1 MRPSLDQ
8 MLSELIS
15 APSMSSVSPAF
26 DTGNRL
32 VSERLA
38 GWLEDLGFEVKLQAV
53 EGKDK
58 FNVIATL
65 GRGNGG
71 LVLSGHTD
79 TVPYDED
86 RWNTDPFQ
94 LTEKDGRLYGLG
106 TCDMKA
112 FLGIA
117 IEAAS
122 RYRSEDLAEPIIILG
137 TADEESSMAGGKAL
151 VAEHSLRARC
161 AIIGEPT
168 RLRPVHL
175 HKGIYMEGVRLKGR
189 SGHSS
194 DPSLGNNALDGM
206 HRVLGELLAFRD
218 QMSRDHHNAAFHV
231 PNPTLNL
238 GHIHGGDNPNRIC
251 PEAEV
256 HYDLRTLPE
265 QDMDATRQ
273 TLQGRVREVL
283 KDSGLEIEF
292 LPLFDGVG
300 GLDTPEE
307 AAIVQ
312 AVTELTGR
320 EPEAVAFS
328 TEGPFL
334 QELGI
339 DTVIIGPGDIA
350 QAHQPD
356 EFLDTH
362 TIQPTLDLVDG
373 LIQRFCVK
381 KDTPA

>member
-1 MRPSLDQ
+1 MHPSVEE
-8 MLSELIS
+8 MIRELI
-15 APSMSSVSPAF
+15 ACPSMSSVSPAF
-26 DTGNRL
+26 DTGNRE
-32 VSERLA
+32 VSEKLA
-38 GWLEDLGFEVKLQAV
+38 EWLEDLGFEVRLMPV
-53 EGKDK
+53 EGEDK
-58 FNVIATL
+58 FNVIGTL

-79 TVPYDED
+79 TVPFDQD
-86 RWNTDPFQ
+86 RWNSDPFT
-94 LTEKDGRLYGLG
+94 LTERDGKLYGLG

-112 FLGIA
+112 FLALA
-117 IEAAS
+117 IEVAS
-122 RYRSEDLAEPIIILG
+122 RYRAEDLAEPIIILG

-151 VAEHSLRARC
+151 VADHSLRARC

-168 RLRPVHL
+168 RLTPVHL
-175 HKGIYMEGVRLKGR
+175 HKGIFMEGVRLKGR

-194 DPSLGNNALDGM
+194 DPKLGNNAIDGL
-206 HRVLGELLAFRD
+206 HRAIAELMAFREEMAR
-218 QMSRDHHNAAFHV
+218 QYHNAAFHV
-231 PNPTLNL
+231 SSPTLNL
-238 GHIHGGDNPNRIC
+238 GHVHGGDNPNRIC

-256 HYDLRTLPE
+256 HFDLRTLPE
-265 QDMDATRQ
+265 QDLDATREA
-273 TLQGRVREVL
+273 LRERIRESL
-283 KDSGLEIEF
+283 ADSGLGIEF
-292 LPLFDGVG
+292 LPLFEGVG
-300 GLDTPEE
+300 GLNTPED

-356 EFLDTH
+356 EYLAIDTL
-362 TIQPTLDLVDG
+362 QPTLDLIDG
-373 LIQRFCVK
+373 LIRRFCLK
-381 KDTPA
+381 SG

>member
-1 MRPSLDQ
+1 
-8 MLSELIS
+8 
-15 APSMSSVSPAF
+15 V
-26 DTGNRL
+26 
-32 VSERLA
+32 LA
-38 GWLEDLGFEVKLQAV
+38 
-53 EGKDK
+53 
-58 FNVIATL
+58 
-65 GRGNGG
+65 
-71 LVLSGHTD
+71 GHTD
-79 TVPYDED
+79 TVPYDQT
-86 RWNTDPFQ
+86 RWNTDPFKVV
-94 LTEKDGRLYGLG
+94 EKDNKLYGLG
-106 TCDMKA
+106 TCDMKG
-112 FLGIA
+112 FLALA

-168 RLRPVHL
+168 QLKPVHL

-194 DPSLGNNALDGM
+194 DPSLGNSALDGM
-206 HRVLGELLAFRD
+206 HLALAELLAFRE
-218 QMSRDHHNAAFHV
+218 QMRQDYHNDAFHV
-231 PNPTLNL
+231 PFPTLNL

-251 PEAEV
+251 PEAEL
-256 HYDLRTLPE
+256 HFDLRTLPE
-265 QDMDATRQ
+265 QDMDATREA
-273 TLQGRVREVL
+273 LRSRIRERL
-283 KDSGLEIEF
+283 AGTGLEIEF

-300 GLDTPEE
+300 GLNTPQD

-320 EPEAVAFS
+320 EPEGVAFS

-334 QELGI
+334 QEMGI

-356 EFLDTH
+356 EFLDSS
-362 TIQPTLDLVDG
+362 TIQPTLELVDG

-381 KDTPA
+381 

>member
-1 MRPSLDQ
+1 MRPTLKD
-8 MLSELIS
+8 MLSELIAS
-15 APSMSSVSPAF
+15 PSMSAVTPEF
-26 DTGNRL
+26 DTGNRE
-32 VSERLA
+32 VSEKLA
-38 GWLEDLGFEVKLQAV
+38 EWLEALGFSVRLQAV
-53 EGKDK
+53 EGEDK

-65 GRGNGG
+65 GKGSGG
-71 LVLSGHTD
+71 LVLAGHTD
-79 TVPYDED
+79 TVPYDEN
-86 RWNTDPFQ
+86 RWNTDPFK
-94 LTEKDGRLYGLG
+94 LVEKDNRYYGLG

-112 FLGIA
+112 FLGLA

-122 RYRSEDLAEPIIILG
+122 RYRGEDLAEPIIILG

-168 RLRPVHL
+168 RLTPVHL
-175 HKGIYMEGVRLKGR
+175 HKGIYMEGVRLRGR

-194 DPSLGNNALDGM
+194 DPSLGNNALEGL
-206 HRVLGELLAFRD
+206 HKVIGELMGFREEMAR
-218 QMSRDHHNAAFHV
+218 QYHNPAFHV
-231 PNPTLNL
+231 PFPTLNL
-238 GHIHGGDNPNRIC
+238 GHVHGGDNPNRIC
-251 PEAEV
+251 PEAEI

-265 QDMDATRQ
+265 QDMAETRAG
-273 TLQGRVREVL
+273 LQQRIRQVVS
-283 KDSGLEIEF
+283 DTGLELEF
-292 LPLFDGVG
+292 LDLFDGVG
-300 GLDTPEE
+300 GLNTPMESD
-307 AAIVQ
+307 IVK

-356 EFLDTH
+356 EFLATE
-362 TIQPTLDLVDG
+362 TLQPTLDLIDG

-381 KDTPA
+381 KG

>member
-1 MRPSLDQ
+1 MRPTLKD
-8 MLSELIS
+8 MLSELIAS
-15 APSMSSVSPAF
+15 PSMSAVTPEF
-26 DTGNRL
+26 DTGNRE
-32 VSERLA
+32 VSEKLA
-38 GWLEDLGFEVKLQAV
+38 EWLEALDFSVRLQAV
-53 EGKDK
+53 EGEDK

-65 GRGNGG
+65 GKGSGG
-71 LVLSGHTD
+71 LVLAGHTD
-79 TVPYDED
+79 TVPYDEN
-86 RWNTDPFQ
+86 RWNTDPFK
-94 LTEKDGRLYGLG
+94 LVEKDNRYYGLG

-112 FLGIA
+112 FLGLA

-122 RYRSEDLAEPIIILG
+122 RYRGEDLAEPIIILG

-168 RLRPVHL
+168 RLTPVHL
-175 HKGIYMEGVRLKGR
+175 HKGIYMEGVRLRGR

-194 DPSLGNNALDGM
+194 DPSLGNNALEGL
-206 HRVLGELLAFRD
+206 HKVIGELMGFREEMAR
-218 QMSRDHHNAAFHV
+218 QYHNPAFHV
-231 PNPTLNL
+231 PFPTLNL
-238 GHIHGGDNPNRIC
+238 GHVHGGDNPNRIC
-251 PEAEV
+251 PEAEI

-265 QDMDATRQ
+265 QDMAETRAG
-273 TLQGRVREVL
+273 LQQRIRQVVS
-283 KDSGLEIEF
+283 DTGLELEF
-292 LPLFDGVG
+292 LDLFDGVG
-300 GLDTPEE
+300 GLNTPMESD
-307 AAIVQ
+307 IVK

-356 EFLDTH
+356 EFLATE
-362 TIQPTLDLVDG
+362 TLQPTLDLIDG

-381 KDTPA
+381 KG